1 MRYESVLVEAATVC
15 TWLLRCAGRV
25 VDRWMYSRTAG
36 QVGFIAQRGSEVKG
50 WAGGAASHSR
60 GIGIIP
66 ALASLLTHWMSALM

>member
-1 MRYESVLVEAATVC
+1 MAAE
-15 TWLLRCAGRV
+15 LAGGGQ
-25 VDRWMYSRTAG
+25 VDVQYSRTAG